1 MLKINHH
8 HKSFHLPQFSIPH
21 SMQLSPVALDDDELT
36 LAIEN
41 DPIDHD
47 NNWQLSE
54 RPDPVELAHEEATW
68 EKIID
73 DVRNDPE
80 WFKED
85 QDLVA

>member
-8 HKSFHLPQFSIPH
+8 HEGFHLPQLSIPH
-21 SMQLSPVALDDDELT
+21 AMELSPVALDDDELT

-47 NNWQLSE
+47 NNWQLTE
-54 RPDPVELAHEEATW
+54 RPDPTEFAREEATW
-68 EKIID
+68 EQIID
-73 DVRNDPE
+73 DVRQDPE